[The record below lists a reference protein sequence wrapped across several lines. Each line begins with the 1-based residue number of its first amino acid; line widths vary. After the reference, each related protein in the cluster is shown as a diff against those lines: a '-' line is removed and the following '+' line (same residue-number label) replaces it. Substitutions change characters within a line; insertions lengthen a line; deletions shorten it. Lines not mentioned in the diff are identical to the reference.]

1 MVTIKY
7 QKLLINMHNKTVSE
21 LQEDL
26 KNKKVSSVELTKHFL
41 DRIKKIDSEL
51 NSFITIT
58 EDEVRNI
65 KIFYVWIAKTLNKP
79 TGLIELKNIWKSLET
94 LGKQSGCSTIETSTP
109 IRRVGRYLEKTGW
122 TLKTLE
128 YTKDI

>member
-26 KNKKVSSVELTKHFL
+26 KNKKISSVELTQHFL

-58 EDEVRNI
+58 EDEAIKKAKLIDKEISKGTVRALSGI
-65 KIFYVWIAKTLNKP
+65 PLLKKIYFAPRY
-79 TGLIELKNIWKSLET
+79 KN
-94 LGKQSGCSTIETSTP
+94 
-109 IRRVGRYLEKTGW
+109 YLW
-122 TLKTLE
+122 FL
-128 YTKDI
+128 DA